1 MRLERM
7 ARMDRRRARATLLTA
22 CAAHFLHDGFTD
34 LLFVLFPVWARA
46 FSLSFAQVGLLRTCY
61 SGATALFQV
70 PAGLLAERWGEARLL
85 AVGTALVGSG
95 FLLLGTA
102 GGFGLLVLFL
112 LTGGLGASTQHPL
125 GSSLVSRA
133 YEEGSRRVALGTF
146 NFSGDLGKMVLS
158 ACAGLTVAWAGWRF
172 TVRGVGVLALA
183 SALTILI
190 VLRRLSRPASGE
202 ARPREADP
210 SGNGWGIRDGRGFL
224 CLSAIHCIDN
234 GTRSAFLTF
243 LPFLLVDKGAGM
255 DAVGLALGLTFTGGA
270 VGKFVCGAV
279 AERLGIIRTVI
290 LTEAATALG
299 ISGLLLLPFRPSMF
313 LLPLVGIAL
322 NGTSSVLYGTV
333 AELVVPERRS
343 RAYGLFYTVGIG
355 SGAAMPPAFGL
366 LSDWTSVPGTLGTMA
381 LVILVTIPLAQILR
395 PALQC
400 ATAPASK

>member
-1 MRLERM
+1 M
-7 ARMDRRRARATLLTA
+7 ARMNTRQARARLVTA

-34 LLFVLFPVWARA
+34 LLFVLYPVWARA

-61 SGATALFQV
+61 SGAMALFQI

-85 AVGTALVGSG
+85 ALGTALVGAG
-95 FLLLGTA
+95 FLLLGTV
-102 GGFGLLVLFL
+102 GGFGLLLVFL
-112 LTGGLGASTQHPL
+112 LTGGLGASVQHPL

-133 YEEGSRRVALGTF
+133 YEEGSRRVALGTY

-158 ACAGLTVAWAGWRF
+158 ACAGLVVAWAGWRI
-172 TVRGVGVLALA
+172 TVRGVGLLALA
-183 SALTILI
+183 GALTILI
-190 VLRRLSRPASGE
+190 VLRRLNRPVGGNP
-202 ARPREADP
+202 RPPETDR
-210 SGNGWGIRDGRGFL
+210 SGNGWGIRDSRGFRY
-224 CLSAIHCIDN
+224 LSTIHCIDN
-234 GTRSAFLTF
+234 GTRSAFLTY

-255 DAVGLALGLTFTGGA
+255 DAVGLALGLTFAGGA

-290 LTEAATALG
+290 LTEAATAIG
-299 ISGLLLLPFRPSMF
+299 ICGLLLLSLRPSFF
-313 LLPLVGIAL
+313 LLPILGIAL

-366 LSDWTSVPGTLGTMA
+366 LSDWAGVPTTLGAMA
-381 LVILVTIPLAQILR
+381 LLVFTTIPLAQLLR
-395 PALQC
+395 PALLK
-400 ATAPASK
+400 ATVRS

>member
-1 MRLERM
+1 MG
-7 ARMDRRRARATLLTA
+7 RMDTRRPRATLVTA
-22 CAAHFLHDGFTD
+22 CAAHFLHDGLTD
-34 LLFVLFPVWARA
+34 LLFVLYPVWARA

-61 SGATALFQV
+61 SGAMALFQV

-85 AVGTALVGSG
+85 AAGTALVGAG

-102 GGFGLLVLFL
+102 GGYGLLLVFL
-112 LTGGLGASTQHPL
+112 LTGGLGASAQHPL

-133 YEEGSRRVALGTF
+133 YEEGSRRVALGTY

-158 ACAGLTVAWAGWRF
+158 ACAGLLIAWAGWRF
-172 TVRGVGVLALA
+172 TVRGMGLLALA
-183 SALTILI
+183 AALTILI
-190 VLRRLSRPASGE
+190 ALRRLSLPAAAEPRLREENGE
-202 ARPREADP
+202 K
-210 SGNGWGIRDGRGFL
+210 SGWGIRDARGFQY
-224 CLSAIHCIDN
+224 LSAIHSIDN
-234 GTRSAFLTF
+234 GTRSAFLTY
-243 LPFLLVDKGAGM
+243 LPFLLLGKGAGL
-255 DAVGLALGLTFTGGA
+255 DAVGVALGLTFTGGA

-299 ISGLLLLPFRPSMF
+299 ICGLLLLPLRPSF
-313 LLPLVGIAL
+313 LLLPILGIAL

-366 LSDWTSVPGTLGTMA
+366 LSDWAGVPTTLGVMA
-381 LVILVTIPLAQILR
+381 LLILVTIPLAQLLR
-395 PALQC
+395 PALL
-400 ATAPASK
+400 AASASSAQ